1 MYLVHERVSTWAC
14 SLSLCEYYYLY
25 VYTTISMCKLLSLCL
40 YYYLYV
46 YTTISIWILLSLCDY
61 YYFYVYT
68 LISMR
73 ILWSLC
79 VYSDLYGQWY
89 VVMSLTFVVKSAHTD
104 WALQKDL
111 FAGLG
116 SRPAEDAVVNGGTML
131 IAAITLQIWNLKFKK
146 FDFFVAVKRKFY
158 VRNSVTRLG
167 DFESSWW
174 QNIFQ
179 KYDVIV
185 KLSLTMLSWDKV
197 LWLDVSSDV
206 TNFNQ

>member
-1 MYLVHERVSTWAC
+1 
-14 SLSLCEYYYLY
+14 
-25 VYTTISMCKLLSLCL
+25 MCKLLSLCL

-79 VYSDLYGQWY
+79 VYSDLYGQGY

-131 IAAITLQIWNLKFKK
+131 IAAITLQIWNLKFKI
-146 FDFFVAVKRKFY
+146 FDFFCCCKKKILREEQCDQIGRFWKFL
-158 VRNSVTRLG
+158 VT
-167 DFESSWW
+167 
-174 QNIFQ
+174 
-179 KYDVIV
+179 KY
-185 KLSLTMLSWDKV
+185 LSKV
-197 LWLDVSSDV
+197 WCHS
-206 TNFNQ
+206 TQIKA